1 MNGVAGIVNKTTL
14 GALLAIQ
21 LVVIGVLLAARSGGI
36 EEPPVFLSFDADAI
50 DGLSVS
56 NSEGSVELS
65 KVDGMWQL
73 PDGVP
78 AAGFKIESVLE
89 RMSNA
94 AGGWPVANTGSSRAR
109 FEVTEQSHQRHITVR
124 AGEETVADIFL
135 GTSPGYRKT
144 HARRAGDD
152 DLYAIKFS
160 NYEAGVKTSD
170 WLDRSLLRPD
180 GDLSAMRRLA
190 VDHGPT
196 SEPSGTA
203 SAADAGDD
211 IEPRSGTDGFELSKE
226 EEGGWVSADGMELD
240 QGKVETFAGRFK
252 GLSAVDVSDVAL
264 PESATMTFVLTDDE
278 GELTLSVF
286 SLEEGEKYVA
296 VSDRVAGAYE
306 LSKYIAEQMNKTL
319 ADFVPDP
326 PEDEA
331 DEASEE
337 AEIAEDAADAS
348 AVEELAVETT
358 DASVEESANAG
369 IEPDDGEGAAAE
381 EG

>member
-1 MNGVAGIVNKTTL
+1 MNGVTGIVNKTTL

-21 LVVIGVLLAARSGGI
+21 LVVIGVLLAASSGGI

-50 DGLSVS
+50 DGVSVS

-65 KVDGMWQL
+65 KVDGTWQL

-78 AAGFKIESVLE
+78 AAGFKIGSVLE
-89 RMSNA
+89 RLSNA
-94 AGGWPVANTGSSRAR
+94 AGGWPVANTGSSRER
-109 FEVTEQSHQRHITVR
+109 FEVTEESHQRHITVR
-124 AGEETVADIFL
+124 AGEDTVADIFL

-152 DLYAIKFS
+152 EVYAIKFS

-211 IEPRSGTDGFELSKE
+211 VEPRSGADGFELSRD
-226 EEGGWVSADGMELD
+226 EEGGWVSVDGTDLD
-240 QGKVETFAGRFK
+240 QGKVETFAGRIK
-252 GLSAVDVSDVAL
+252 GLSAVDMSDVAL
-264 PESATMTFVLTDDE
+264 PESATMTFVLTDGQ
-278 GELTLSVF
+278 GEQTLSVF

-296 VSDRVAGAYE
+296 VSDRVAGTYE
-306 LSKYIAEQMNKTL
+306 LSKYISEQMNKTL
-319 ADFVPDP
+319 ADLIPDP
-326 PEDEA
+326 PEDDA
-331 DEASEE
+331 DEISEE

-348 AVEELAVETT
+348 AVEEVAAEAT
-358 DASVEESANAG
+358 DASVEDSADAG